1 MSQQSSLLDAPNQAP
16 YARHLFICVGKY
28 CDPEGRSA
36 RLYQQLGQK
45 LGDLGRYDNALRVK
59 RGVTPC
65 LGVCH
70 NGPLLVVYPEGIW
83 YTYQTKED
91 IDEILQTHVVGG
103 GRVERLML
111 QPDQTEPRTVS
122 PA

>member
-65 LGVCH
+65 LGVCY

-83 YTYQTKED
+83 YHHV
-91 IDEILQTHVVGG
+91 DEAVLDRIINEHLAAG
-103 GRVERLML
+103 
-111 QPDQTEPRTVS
+111 QPVQEYVFHQLTAVQ
-122 PA
+122 PASCE